1 MDLFLQI
8 LGYVSGP
15 LIGAII
21 GYFTNYIAVKML
33 FRPYYPKRIGKWQIP
48 FTPGIIP
55 KRQKALAK
63 AIGKA
68 VGENLLT
75 GDDLK
80 AAFVGERAER
90 SVAALAVRTVREKGD
105 ETANRAAESML
116 GAEAW
121 QADKEK
127 FAHYLTDRLV
137 ETAQDMHVGKLVAEE
152 GAKVLAQKKA
162 SLGMLALLLSDG
174 ALRSVLDAAAGKI
187 DEYIATEGK
196 EKAYPVVL
204 KKVEELSAKPVSEWS
219 ASISDEAISAFAVGA
234 YRAVAGKIG
243 DVFKEIDIASV
254 VEEKVAAMNVKELEQ
269 LCLSVMKK
277 ELSAIVNL
285 GALIGFLLG
294 IVNIFI

>member
-1 MDLFLQI
+1 MDLFWQI

-15 LIGAII
+15 IIGAII

-33 FRPYYPKRIGKWQIP
+33 FRPYYPKRIGKWQLP

-63 AIGKA
+63 AS
-68 VGENLLT
+68 EQ
-75 GDDLK
+75 
-80 AAFVGERAER
+80 AEQ

-105 ETANRAAESML
+105 ETANRAAESLL

-121 QADKEK
+121 QEDKEK
-127 FAHYLTDRLV
+127 FARYLTDRLV
-137 ETAQDMHVGKLVAEE
+137 ETAQDMRIGRIVAEE
-152 GAKVLAQKKA
+152 GAKAFAQKKS
-162 SLGMLALLLSDG
+162 SLGMIALLLSDG
-174 ALRSVLDAAAGKI
+174 ALRSVLDAAADKI
-187 DEYIATEGK
+187 DEYIATEGR

-204 KKVEELSAKPVSEWS
+204 KKIEELSDKPVSDWS

-234 YRAVAGKIG
+234 YRAVAGKLG
-243 DVFKEIDIASV
+243 DVLKEIDVASV

>member
-1 MDLFLQI
+1 MDLFWQI

-15 LIGAII
+15 IIGAII

-33 FRPYYPKRIGKWQIP
+33 FRPYYPKRIGKWQLP

-80 AAFVGERAER
+80 AAFVSEKAEQ

-105 ETANRAAESML
+105 ETANRAAESLL

-121 QADKEK
+121 QEDKEK
-127 FAHYLTDRLV
+127 FARYLTDRLV
-137 ETAQDMHVGKLVAEE
+137 ETAQDMHIGRIVAEE
-152 GAKVLAQKKA
+152 GAKAFAQKKS
-162 SLGMLALLLSDG
+162 SLGMIALLLSDG
-174 ALRSVLDAAAGKI
+174 ALRSVLDAAADKI
-187 DEYIATEGK
+187 DEYIATEGR

-204 KKVEELSAKPVSEWS
+204 KKIEELSDKPVSDWS

-234 YRAVAGKIG
+234 YRAVAGKLG
-243 DVFKEIDIASV
+243 DVLKEIDVASV